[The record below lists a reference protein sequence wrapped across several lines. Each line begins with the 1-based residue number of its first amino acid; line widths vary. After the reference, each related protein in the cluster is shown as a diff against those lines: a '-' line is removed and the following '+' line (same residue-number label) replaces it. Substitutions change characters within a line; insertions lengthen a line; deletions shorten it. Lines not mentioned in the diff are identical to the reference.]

1 MGAAPARIIASTLNP
16 SDTKWRLRPS
26 ADMLPRMKRAL
37 AVSLIF
43 VPVAA
48 IASGGADAAHHA
60 SLLMWIA
67 VILVAAKFGSLV
79 ERIGQPAVLGELLV
93 GILIGNLG
101 LIGIDIAS
109 GIPDEPIIAFL
120 AELGV
125 VVLLFQIGL
134 ESNVQ
139 QMLAVGA
146 RATAVAVV
154 GVVVPFLLGTALV
167 GPWLL
172 PGLDAKAYLFIGAT
186 LTATSVGITGRVFRD
201 LGCLQTPES
210 RIVLGAAVIDD
221 VLGLVI
227 LAVVSA
233 IVTTGSLDAT
243 GLAWIIAKALLFL
256 TGAIVIGQHAAPWFS
271 RGFARINTGVG
282 MKLTVALATGLT
294 FAWLAS
300 LMDLAP
306 IVGAFAAGLVLDD
319 VIFRDYERPQ
329 LEADIDGA
337 LASADA
343 DTRARV
349 GAVIEA
355 HRHRHLEDLIG
366 PIGHFLVPF
375 FFVVTG
381 MHVKLDLLADP
392 KALAIAAGLTVAAIA
407 GKIVAGIAGRS
418 GRSLAWWAGH
428 GAAREVGLIFAATGM
443 GLGVVTQGT
452 FSVIVIM
459 VVVTTLVTPPMLA
472 WLIGKRARR
481 HSL

>member
-1 MGAAPARIIASTLNP
+1 MNRAIVVLPLLEPAA
-16 SDTKWRLRPS
+16 
-26 ADMLPRMKRAL
+26 AL
-37 AVSLIF
+37 AS
-43 VPVAA
+43 
-48 IASGGADAAHHA
+48 SGGEAAHHA
-60 SLLMWIA
+60 TLLFWIA
-67 VILVAAKFGSLV
+67 VILLAAKFGSLV
-79 ERIGQPAVLGELLV
+79 ERLGQPAVLGELLA
-93 GILIGNLG
+93 GIVLGNLG
-101 LIGIDIAS
+101 LAGIHLADAL
-109 GIPDEPIIAFL
+109 PQEPIIAFL

-154 GVVVPFLLGTALV
+154 GVVVPFALGTLIV

-201 LGCLQTPES
+201 LGRLQSAEA

-233 IVTTGSLDAT
+233 IVTTGSLDAG
-243 GLAWIIAKALLFL
+243 GLALIVAKAILFL
-256 TGAIVIGQHAAPWFS
+256 AGAVVLGQLAAPWFS

-282 MKLTVALATGLT
+282 MKLTVALATGLV

-329 LEADIDGA
+329 FEAEVERA
-337 LASADA
+337 LDHA
-343 DTRARV
+343 DTETRTRV
-349 GAVIEA
+349 GAAIEA
-355 HRHRHLEDLIG
+355 HRHRHLEDLIA

-381 MHVKLDLLADP
+381 MHVQLALLADS
-392 KALAIAAGLTVAAIA
+392 KALAIAVGLTAAA
-407 GKIVAGIAGRS
+407 VGGKIVAGLVAGPVDRWLV
-418 GRSLAWWAGH
+418 GWGMVPRG
-428 GAAREVGLIFAATGM
+428 EVGLIFAATGM
-443 GLGVVTQGT
+443 ALGVVSPSA

-459 VVVTTLVTPPMLA
+459 VVLTTLVTPPILA
-472 WLIGKRARR
+472 LLIHRADRQG
-481 HSL
+481 

>member
-1 MGAAPARIIASTLNP
+1 MNLAIVLLLTLAPGLACAATGAE
-16 SDTKWRLRPS
+16 
-26 ADMLPRMKRAL
+26 
-37 AVSLIF
+37 
-43 VPVAA
+43 
-48 IASGGADAAHHA
+48 AAHDA
-60 SLLMWIA
+60 TLFLWIA
-67 VILVAAKFGSLV
+67 VILICAKLGCLV
-79 ERIGQPAVLGELLV
+79 ERLGQPAVLGELLV
-93 GILIGNLG
+93 GIILGNLG
-101 LIGIDIAS
+101 LVGIDLVAGLPS
-109 GIPDEPIIAFL
+109 EPIIAFL

-134 ESNVQ
+134 ESNVH

-154 GVVVPFLLGTALV
+154 GVAVPFALGTFVV

-172 PGLDAKAYLFIGAT
+172 PGLGSNAYLFLGAT

-201 LGCLQTPES
+201 MDRLQTPEA

-243 GLAWIIAKALLFL
+243 GLAWIVAKAVIFL
-256 TGAIVIGQHAAPWFS
+256 AGAIVIGQLAAPRLS
-271 RGFARINTGVG
+271 RAFAAIDTGIG
-282 MKLTVALATGLT
+282 MKLTVALAMGLV

-319 VIFRDYERPQ
+319 VMFHDFDRPQ
-329 LEADIDGA
+329 LEGEVEQALDPADV
-337 LASADA
+337 S
-343 DTRARV
+343 TRARV
-349 GAVIEA
+349 RAVIEA
-355 HRHRHLEDLIG
+355 HRHRHLDDLIA

-392 KALAIAAGLTVAAIA
+392 KALMIALGLTVAAVV
-407 GKIVAGIAGRS
+407 GKIVSGLAAGSADKWLVGWGMVPR
-418 GRSLAWWAGH
+418 G
-428 GAAREVGLIFAATGM
+428 EVGLIFAATGM
-443 GLGVVTQGT
+443 ALGVVTPAV
-452 FSVIVIM
+452 FSVIVI
-459 VVVTTLVTPPMLA
+459 VVLLTTLITPPVLA
-472 WLIGKRARR
+472 WLIRR
-481 HSL
+481 DAGGDDRPAPNQ

>member
-1 MGAAPARIIASTLNP
+1 MN
-16 SDTKWRLRPS
+16 
-26 ADMLPRMKRAL
+26 RAL
-37 AVSLIF
+37 ALCLLL

-60 SLLMWIA
+60 TLLLWIA
-67 VILVAAKFGSLV
+67 VILIAAKLGSLV
-79 ERIGQPAVLGELLV
+79 ERVKQPAVLGELLV
-93 GILIGNLG
+93 GILLGNLG
-101 LIGIDIAS
+101 LIGIDVAA
-109 GIPDEPIIAFL
+109 GLPTEPIIAFL

-154 GVVVPFLLGTALV
+154 GVVVPFVLGTIIV

-172 PGLDAKAYLFIGAT
+172 PGLDAQAYLFIGAT

-201 LGCLQTPES
+201 LGCLQSPEA

-233 IVTTGSLDAT
+233 IVTTGSLDPT
-243 GLAWIIAKALLFL
+243 GLAWIIAKAVLFL
-256 TGAIVIGQHAAPWFS
+256 TGAIVLGQLAAPWFS
-271 RGFARINTGVG
+271 RGFAHINTGVG
-282 MKLTVALATGLT
+282 MKLTVALATGLV

-319 VIFRDYERPQ
+319 VIFRDYDRPQ
-329 LEADIDGA
+329 LETDIDRA
-337 LASADA
+337 LAEADA
-343 DTRARV
+343 DTRTRV
-349 GAVIEA
+349 GAAVQA
-355 HRHRHLEDLIG
+355 HRHRHLEELIA

-392 KALAIAAGLTVAAIA
+392 HALAIALALAVAAIA
-407 GKIVAGIAGRS
+407 GKIVAGLPAGPVNRWVV
-418 GRSLAWWAGH
+418 GWGMVPRG
-428 GAAREVGLIFAATGM
+428 EVGLIFAATGM
-443 GLGVVTQGT
+443 GLGVVTAST

-459 VVVTTLVTPPMLA
+459 VVVTTLVTPPILA
-472 WLIGKRARR
+472 WLIRR
-481 HSL
+481 QAPSG

>member
-1 MGAAPARIIASTLNP
+1 LDPDRHYLTMPRARATVARATVCRYASTMPRTILVLALLAP
-16 SDTKWRLRPS
+16 TATLAS
-26 ADMLPRMKRAL
+26 A
-37 AVSLIF
+37 
-43 VPVAA
+43 
-48 IASGGADAAHHA
+48 GADAAHHA
-60 SLLMWIA
+60 TLLFWIA
-67 VILVAAKFGSLV
+67 VILLVARFGSLV
-79 ERIGQPAVLGELLV
+79 ERLGQPAVLGELLA
-93 GILIGNLG
+93 GIVLGNLG
-101 LIGIDIAS
+101 LFGIHLADAL
-109 GIPDEPIIAFL
+109 PQEPIIAFL

-154 GVVVPFLLGTALV
+154 GVVVPFILGTLIV

-201 LGCLQTPES
+201 LGRLQSPEA

-233 IVTTGSLDAT
+233 IVTTGSLDPAD
-243 GLAWIIAKALLFL
+243 LALIIAKAIVFL
-256 TGAIVIGQHAAPWFS
+256 AGAIVLGQLAAPWFS

-282 MKLTVALATGLT
+282 MKLTVALSTGLV

-319 VIFRDYERPQ
+319 VIFRDFDRPQ
-329 LEADIDGA
+329 LETEVERALERAD
-337 LASADA
+337 SE
-343 DTRARV
+343 TRGRV
-349 GAVIEA
+349 GAAIEA
-355 HRHRHLEDLIG
+355 HRHRHLEDLIA

-381 MHVKLDLLADP
+381 MHVKLELVADP
-392 KALAIAAGLTVAAIA
+392 RVLVIAAGLTMAAVG
-407 GKIVAGIAGRS
+407 GKIVAGVVAGPVDRWLV
-418 GRSLAWWAGH
+418 GWGMVPRG
-428 GAAREVGLIFAATGM
+428 EVGLIFAATGM
-443 GLGVVTQGT
+443 ALGVVSPAA

-459 VVVTTLVTPPMLA
+459 VVLTTLITPPILA
-472 WLIGKRARR
+472 LLIRR
-481 HSL
+481 QVR

>member
-1 MGAAPARIIASTLNP
+1 MRRAFVLPLLLAPAIA
-16 SDTKWRLRPS
+16 
-26 ADMLPRMKRAL
+26 
-37 AVSLIF
+37 F
-43 VPVAA
+43 
-48 IASGGADAAHHA
+48 ASGGGDAAHHA
-60 SLLMWIA
+60 TLLFWIA
-67 VILVAAKFGSLV
+67 VILIAAKFGSLV
-79 ERIGQPAVLGELLV
+79 ERLGQPAVLGELLA
-93 GILIGNLG
+93 GIVLGNLG
-101 LIGIDIAS
+101 LIGIHWADAL
-109 GIPDEPIIAFL
+109 PQEPIIGFL

-154 GVVVPFLLGTALV
+154 GVVVPFILGTMVV

-201 LGCLQTPES
+201 LGRLQSPEA

-243 GLAWIIAKALLFL
+243 GLAMIVAKAILFL
-256 TGAIVIGQHAAPWFS
+256 TGAVVLGQLAAPWFS

-282 MKLTVALATGLT
+282 MKLTVALSTGLV

-319 VIFRDYERPQ
+319 VIFSDYQRPQ
-329 LEADIDGA
+329 LEADVERA
-337 LASADA
+337 LANADA
-343 DTRARV
+343 DTKARV
-349 GAVIEA
+349 GAVIEG
-355 HRHRHLEDLIG
+355 HRHRHLEDLIA

-381 MHVKLDLLADP
+381 MHVQLALLADS
-392 KALAIAAGLTVAAIA
+392 KALAIALGLTVAAVA
-407 GKIVAGIAGRS
+407 GKIVAGLVAGPVDRWLV
-418 GRSLAWWAGH
+418 GWGMVPRG
-428 GAAREVGLIFAATGM
+428 EVGLIFAATGM
-443 GLGVVTQGT
+443 ALGVVSPSA

-459 VVVTTLVTPPMLA
+459 VVLTTLITPPILA
-472 WLIGKRARR
+472 FLIRRADRR
-481 HSL
+481 G

>member
-1 MGAAPARIIASTLNP
+1 MN
-16 SDTKWRLRPS
+16 
-26 ADMLPRMKRAL
+26 RAL
-37 AVSLIF
+37 ALTLVF

-48 IASGGADAAHHA
+48 FAATAEAAHHTT
-60 SLLMWIA
+60 LFLWIA
-67 VILVAAKFGSLV
+67 LILVGAKLGCLV
-79 ERIGQPAVLGELLV
+79 ERLGQPAVLGELLV
-93 GILIGNLG
+93 GIALGNLG
-101 LIGIDIAS
+101 LIGIDVAADL
-109 GIPDEPIIAFL
+109 PQEPIIAFL

-154 GVVVPFLLGTALV
+154 GVAVPFVLGTTIV

-172 PGLDAKAYLFIGAT
+172 PGLDAKAYLFLGAT

-201 LGCLQTPES
+201 LGRLQSPEA

-233 IVTTGSLDAT
+233 IVTTGSLDAS
-243 GLAWIIAKALLFL
+243 GLAWIVAKAIIFL
-256 TGAIVIGQHAAPWFS
+256 TGAIVLGQLAAPWFS
-271 RGFARINTGVG
+271 RGFARIDTGVG

-294 FAWLAS
+294 FAWLAG

-319 VIFRDYERPQ
+319 VMFRDFDRPQ
-329 LEADIDGA
+329 LEADVERA
-337 LASADA
+337 LDRA
-343 DTRARV
+343 DTETKARV

-355 HRHRHLEDLIG
+355 HRHRHLDDLIA

-381 MHVKLDLLADP
+381 MHVKLALLADP
-392 KALAIAAGLTVAAIA
+392 KALAIALGLTVAAVA
-407 GKIVAGIAGRS
+407 GKIVAGAVAGPVDRWLV
-418 GRSLAWWAGH
+418 GWGMVPRG
-428 GAAREVGLIFAATGM
+428 EVGLIFAATGM
-443 GLGVVTQGT
+443 ALGVVSPSV

-459 VVVTTLVTPPMLA
+459 VILTTLITPPVLS
-472 WLIGKRARR
+472 WIIRR
-481 HSL
+481 SG